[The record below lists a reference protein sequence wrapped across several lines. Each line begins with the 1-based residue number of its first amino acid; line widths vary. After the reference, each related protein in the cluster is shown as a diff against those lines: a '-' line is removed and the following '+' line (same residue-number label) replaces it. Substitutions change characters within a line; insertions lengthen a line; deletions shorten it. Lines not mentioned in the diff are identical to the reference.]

1 MSGYDFDTVAELCEI
16 CKELLRI
23 VEAQESLLAQF
34 GAIEEAEATADA
46 KRRLAA
52 LQGPLS
58 PR

>member
-1 MSGYDFDTVAELCEI
+1 MSGYDFGTVAELCDI

-34 GAIEEAEATADA
+34 TAIEEAEATEDV

-52 LQGPLS
+52 LQGS
-58 PR
+58 P

>member
-1 MSGYDFDTVAELCEI
+1 MSGYDFDAVAELCEI

-34 GAIEEAEATADA
+34 TAIEEAEATADE
-46 KRRLAA
+46 KRRLEA

>member
-1 MSGYDFDTVAELCEI
+1 MSGYDFDTVTELCEI

-34 GAIEEAEATADA
+34 GAIEEAEATEDA